1 MEIAG
6 KVALVTGGVS
16 GLGSATAQLLASLGA
31 RVAIVDMHQETAEA
45 MARLIDSYAVTC
57 DVSNEDSVQQM
68 LEAVLK
74 EYGEIHIVV
83 NCAGIAPAARIV
95 GRNGP
100 MDMAEFQKAIQ
111 VNLIGTMQV
120 MRLAAA
126 QIMQQ
131 EPLNPDGERGIIINT
146 ASVAAYEGQIGQS
159 AYAASKGGVVSLTL
173 PAAREFA
180 AFGIRVMT
188 IAPGVMETPM
198 MAGITDEYAERL
210 ASSVP
215 FPQRLGVPDE
225 YAQLVQSIIENVY
238 LNGSVIRL
246 DGALRM
252 QSK

>member
-6 KVALVTGGVS
+6 QVALITGGAS
-16 GLGSATAQLLASLGA
+16 GLGAATAQLLASMGA
-31 RVAIVDMHQETAEA
+31 RVAIVDQHQETAEA
-45 MARLIDSYAVTC
+45 MARLLDSVAVIC
-57 DVSNEDSVQQM
+57 DVSDEDSVRAM
-68 LEAVLK
+68 IDRVVE
-74 EYGEIHIVV
+74 EYGAIHIVV
-83 NCAGIAPAARIV
+83 NCAGIAPASRIV
-95 GRNGP
+95 GRDGP
-100 MDMAEFQKAIQ
+100 MDMAGFQRAIQ
-111 VNLIGTMQV
+111 VNLVGTMQV
-120 MRLAAA
+120 LRLASA
-126 QIMQQ
+126 QMMQQ
-131 EPLNPDGERGIIINT
+131 EPLNPDGERGVIINT

-180 AFGIRVMT
+180 AYGIRVMT

-210 ASSVP
+210 ASTVP

-225 YAQLVQSIIENVY
+225 YAQLVESIIENPY

>member
-6 KVALVTGGVS
+6 QVALITGGAS
-16 GLGSATAQLLASLGA
+16 GLGASTAQLLASMGA
-31 RVAIVDMHQETAEA
+31 RVAIVDQNQEATEA
-45 MARLIDSYAVTC
+45 MARLIDSIAVIG
-57 DVSNEDSVQQM
+57 DVSDEDSVRSVID
-68 LEAVLK
+68 AVVK
-74 EYGEIHIVV
+74 EYGAVHIVV
-83 NCAGIAPAARIV
+83 NCAGIAPAARII
-95 GRNGP
+95 GRAGP
-100 MDMAEFQKAIQ
+100 MDMADFQRAIQ
-111 VNLIGTMQV
+111 VNLVGTMQV
-120 MRLAAA
+120 MRLAAN
-126 QIMQQ
+126 QMRQQ
-131 EPLNPDGERGIIINT
+131 ELLNPDGERGVIINT

-180 AFGIRVMT
+180 SYGIRVMA

-210 ASSVP
+210 TSAVP
-215 FPQRLGVPDE
+215 FPQRLGFPDE
-225 YAQLVQSIIENVY
+225 YAQLVESIIENPY